1 MATFVLIIIYIA
13 FISLGLP
20 DGMLGAAWPTMRLGF
35 GMPVGHAGFVSFIIS
50 GGTIVSSL
58 LSVKVIRKFG
68 TGKVTAFSVLLTAL
82 GLTGFALTPSFW
94 WLFLEVS
101 WNRSGAECT
110 VFPWML
116 SRRAAQ
122 KK

>member
-58 LSVKVIRKFG
+58 LSVKVIRKF
-68 TGKVTAFSVLLTAL
+68 VQTAL
-82 GLTGFALTPSFW
+82 ILINVLK
-94 WLFLEVS
+94 VKI
-101 WNRSGAECT
+101 
-110 VFPWML
+110 M
-116 SRRAAQ
+116 
-122 KK
+122 